1 MPGALTR
8 TWFVATSPRNP
19 AKLRQELELVS
30 RFDGKN
36 WWEKD
41 DRDQLIHQLQFAEL
55 LAESDFFEGS
65 ISEDYPA
72 FAARERL
79 RAPQM
84 LGFAHVDEAQILHI
98 TPAGWQLI
106 RNEQVNEL
114 FLRQLL
120 KWQFPSW
127 QHGGNPRTR
136 WRYEAHQAAGVHPFR
151 ETLCVALE
159 LDGITKD
166 EIAIFLLPCLG
177 PDAFAQAISKVRKF
191 RQDLAAVSGARP
203 RKEFVTQTYFDELRN
218 VYAKDIREG
227 RISTR
232 QTPAERGRE
241 LEHFLHTKQRNL
253 RDYADAAMRY
263 FRYTGLFTQ
272 RGNRLVLSNV
282 TDAQRILDELEVP
295 LRTDYSDCAAFY
307 SYLGDPTVPQFPWE
321 QPSELVNRLAEF
333 GERLN
338 ELSNALGIPAP
349 VLPAVSLDEQCRW
362 TQEQVTALTLEK
374 LRLDWT
380 LEEIIQFYDDVLRR
394 RVSHPPLFM
403 EWNTWRAF
411 LYLNRYCQLQPNFS
425 LDLEWLPISHA
436 GGRQPDIE
444 LVYCGKY
451 AVAVEVTLS
460 QGNRQFFTE
469 SEPVTRHVERFQ
481 ERVDMEAFGLFIA
494 PTLNE
499 SAIDWFQYNAR
510 RKGIAIV
517 PLELEQFR
525 TLLVAWSTNFHP
537 ERLYGLLK
545 AGRQACIEAD
555 DATTWLAKMRQL
567 VANAMLVL
575 GVAEAREAAT

>member
-8 TWFVATSPRNP
+8 TWFATTSPRNP
-19 AKLRQELELVS
+19 AKLRQELELLS
-30 RFDGKN
+30 RFDGKH
-36 WWEKD
+36 WWKRD
-41 DRDQLIHQLQFAEL
+41 DQDQLVRQLQFAKL
-55 LAESDFFEGS
+55 LAESGFFEGS
-65 ISEDYPA
+65 ISERYPTL
-72 FAARERL
+72 AARDRL

-84 LGFAHVDEAQILHI
+84 LGFAYVDETRILHI

-106 RNEQVNEL
+106 RNEHVNEL

-136 WRYEAHQAAGVHPFR
+136 WRYEALQAAGVRPFW
-151 ETLCVALE
+151 ETLRVALE

-166 EIAIFLLPCLG
+166 EIATFLLPCLS
-177 PDAFAQAISKVRKF
+177 PAAFTQAIPRIRKF
-191 RQDLAAVSGARP
+191 RRDFAAVSGARL
-203 RKEFVTQTYFDELRN
+203 RREFVIQAQLDELRT
-218 VYAKDIREG
+218 VYAEDIREG
-227 RISTR
+227 RVGTR

-241 LEHFLHTKQRNL
+241 LEHLLQTKRRNSL
-253 RDYADAAMRY
+253 DYADAAMRY

-272 RGNRLVLSNV
+272 RGNRLVVSNV
-282 TDAQRILDELEVP
+282 TDAQRILDELDIP
-295 LRTDYSDCAAFY
+295 LRTDYGDAAAFY
-307 SYLGDPTVPQFPWE
+307 GYLGDPTTPQFPWE
-321 QPSELVNRLAEF
+321 QPSELVDRLT
-333 GERLN
+333 GLRERLE
-338 ELSNALGIPAP
+338 ELSDALGIPAP

-362 TQEQVTALTLEK
+362 TQEQLTALTLKK
-374 LRLDWT
+374 LRLDWV
-380 LEEIIQFYDDVLRR
+380 LEEIIQFYDDILRR

-444 LVYCGKY
+444 LIYCGKY

-481 ERVDMEAFGLFIA
+481 ERVDIETFGLFIA

-510 RKGIAIV
+510 RKGIAV
-517 PLELEQFR
+517 LPLELEQFQ
-525 TLLVAWSTNFHP
+525 TLLVAWSTGFHP
-537 ERLYGLLK
+537 EKLYSLLT
-545 AGRQACIEAD
+545 AGQQACIEAD
-555 DATTWLAKMRQL
+555 DAPAWLAEMRQL
-567 VANAMLVL
+567 VANAVH
-575 GVAEAREAAT
+575 GP